1 MNLITTTWVSEFAI
15 MRLQQSTSDNSMVCT
30 ILRRTRRKKLKK
42 LQFPLHSSERSLW
55 RANYPRVMKSREKR
69 WAGSERTEKRSRSLW
84 SLVRKGKKK
93 AYFTRKDGQRGEGS
107 FFFLFL
113 NSRKWKSAVK
123 MRIYSIIFRVDVV
136 FGEKT
141 HGKLDWEVHMFFS
154 GALECWTCWWF
165 FLDIWGFCR
174 CLASMPM
181 GILAHIPMWL
191 LWLFFK
197 LFYFMN
203 FISASLSC
211 CSFIDDMC
219 PFSICSVLHRET
231 SSSCVRW
238 WWWYVAQK
246 DGLWWVQMLARSLCS
261 SHQLVIDK
269 FLLLL
274 CGKLTRV
281 TLAQCR
287 TWNETE

>member
-1 MNLITTTWVSEFAI
+1 M
-15 MRLQQSTSDNSMVCT
+15 
-30 ILRRTRRKKLKK
+30 K
-42 LQFPLHSSERSLW
+42 ERSKN
-55 RANYPRVMKSREKR
+55 ANLFHYIFGWMLFSEKR
-69 WAGSERTEKRSRSLW
+69 LTVNWTEK
-84 SLVRKGKKK
+84 
-93 AYFTRKDGQRGEGS
+93 FTCFSVEPS
-107 FFFLFL
+107 
-113 NSRKWKSAVK
+113 SAEHV
-123 MRIYSIIFRVDVV
+123 
-136 FGEKT
+136 G
-141 HGKLDWEVHMFFS
+141 G
-154 GALECWTCWWF
+154 

-219 PFSICSVLHRET
+219 LFSICSVLHRET

-281 TLAQCR
+281 ILAQCR